1 MEIIGYICA
10 TLVGVSLGILGS
22 GGSILTVPIMVYLMD
37 VNPVTATGYSLFV
50 VGLSSAIGGIKYV
63 RKDLVDIKTA
73 LVFAVPSIICVFLTR
88 TFLMPAIPNPVFSSG
103 DFSVS
108 KELFIMFLFAVLMIF
123 VAFSMIRNGSYREPD
138 ELSFKNM
145 NRLWLV
151 FIGFG
156 SGLLTGIVGVGGGFI
171 IIPALV
177 LLANVPVKMS
187 VGTSLLII
195 AFNSI
200 SGFIGEVVERHEKID
215 YKFLMIFSV
224 LAVAGIFAGFRV
236 ALQKSPSQIR
246 KMFGWFV
253 LVMGIGILVKEV
265 FIH

>member
-63 RKDLVDIKTA
+63 RKNLVDIKTA

-103 DFSVS
+103 EYSVS
-108 KELFIMFLFAVLMIF
+108 KELFIMILFAVLMIL
-123 VAFSMIRNGSYREPD
+123 VAYNMIRNGSYKEPD
-138 ELSFKNM
+138 ETAYKNM
-145 NRLWLV
+145 KRLWLV
-151 FIGFG
+151 CIGFA

-200 SGFIGEVVERHEKID
+200 SGFIGEVVEQHEKID
-215 YKFLMIFSV
+215 YKFLLLFSALSV
-224 LAVAGIFAGFRV
+224 GGIFIGFRV
-236 ALQKSPSQIR
+236 ALQKSPAQIR

-253 LVMGIGILVKEV
+253 LVMGVGILVKEV
-265 FIH
+265 FVR